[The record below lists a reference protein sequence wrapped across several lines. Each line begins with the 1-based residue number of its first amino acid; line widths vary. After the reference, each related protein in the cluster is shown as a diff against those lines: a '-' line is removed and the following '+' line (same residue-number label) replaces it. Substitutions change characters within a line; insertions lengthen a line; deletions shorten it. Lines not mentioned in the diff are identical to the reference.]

1 MRLDKFLSNNN
12 LGTRTEVK
20 KALRK
25 GVCLVNDEVVKS
37 AEFKITEND
46 VIVYNGYEVSNRGSE
61 KVYILLNKPKG
72 FVSAKKDTFDET
84 VMGLLGVD
92 ATKDMFPVGR
102 LDKDTTGLLLIT
114 NDGEFAHNSL
124 SPKKHVPKK
133 YFVELDGEIPMGIE
147 EEFKKGVKLNDEEYA
162 KPALIEIV
170 ESNKAFVTITE
181 GKYHQIKRMFHR
193 FGLEVLELE
202 RVSFGNLELGDDL
215 EVGDYRFLSLDEV
228 ENI

>member
-25 GVCLVNDEVVKS
+25 GVCLVNGEVVKS
-37 AEFKITEND
+37 AEFKLNEND
-46 VIVYNGYEVSNRGSE
+46 VVVYNGVEVSNRGSE

-72 FVSAKKDTFDET
+72 VVSATKDNFEET
-84 VMGLLGVD
+84 VMDLLGAD
-92 ATKDMFPVGR
+92 ATRDLFPVGR

-114 NDGEFAHNSL
+114 NDGDFAHNSL

-133 YFVELDGEIPMGIE
+133 YFVELDGEIPSGIE

-162 KPALIEIV
+162 KPSIIEVV
-170 ESNKAFVTITE
+170 EPTKAFVTITE

-215 EVGDYRFLSLDEV
+215 EVGEYRFLTSEEV

>member
-25 GVCLVNDEVVKS
+25 GVCLVNGEVVKS
-37 AEFKITEND
+37 AEYKLNEND
-46 VIVYNGYEVSNRGSE
+46 LVVYNGFEVSNRGNE
-61 KVYILLNKPKG
+61 MVYILLNKPKG
-72 FVSAKKDTFDET
+72 VISATKSNVEET
-84 VMGLLGVD
+84 VMDLLGVD

-133 YFVELDGEIPMGIE
+133 YYVELDGEIPKGIE
-147 EEFKKGVKLNDEEYA
+147 AEFEKGVKLNDEEYA
-162 KPALIEIV
+162 KPAIIEVV
-170 ESNKAFVTITE
+170 ESDKAYVTITE

-215 EVGDYRFLSLDEV
+215 EVGEYRFLTEEEV
-228 ENI
+228 KNI

>member
-1 MRLDKFLSNNN
+1 MRLDKFLSNNK

-25 GVCLVNDEVVKS
+25 GVCLVNGEVIKS
-37 AEFKITEND
+37 ADFKLNEDD
-46 VIVYNGYEVSNRGSE
+46 VVIYNGVEVSNRGLD

-72 FVSAKKDTFDET
+72 VVSATKDNMEET
-84 VMGLLGVD
+84 VMDLLGVD
-92 ATKDMFPVGR
+92 ATKDLFPVGR

-133 YFVELDGEIPMGIE
+133 YHVELDGEIPNGIE

-162 KPALIEIV
+162 KPAIIEIL
-170 ESNKAFVTITE
+170 EPTKAYVTITE

-202 RVSFGNLELGDDL
+202 RVSFGNLVLGDDL
-215 EVGDYRFLSLDEV
+215 EIGDYKFLTAEEV
-228 ENI
+228 KNI